1 MGQVVVVVAA
11 GRTHRSAL
19 GSALEGMSDS
29 QYVGL
34 ILNMS
39 RLPASENHYD
49 RYYGRYGRAIEGEA

>member
-1 MGQVVVVVAA
+1 
-11 GRTHRSAL
+11 
-19 GSALEGMSDS
+19 MSDS

-49 RYYGRYGRAIEGEA
+49 RYYGRYARTPEGEA